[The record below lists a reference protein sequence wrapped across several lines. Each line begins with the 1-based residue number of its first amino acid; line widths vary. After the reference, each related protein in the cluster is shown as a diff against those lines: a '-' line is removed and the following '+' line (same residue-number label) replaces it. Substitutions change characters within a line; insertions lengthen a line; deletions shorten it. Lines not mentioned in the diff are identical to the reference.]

1 MLGAFMT
8 PSTAVRYVVLTVL
21 ALLGLFVAG
30 GVVARAQES
39 WVVRSF
45 DAAYRILEDGNVE
58 VTEDIVVDFGSLERH
73 GIFRDIPV
81 EYEYEPDP
89 DYRRVIDIDVVS
101 ITDGSRPVPYETSR
115 AGGNLQI
122 KVGDPDVEVTG
133 EQRYVITY
141 VAEKALNPQ
150 EAWDEFYWNVTG
162 NDWEVTVESASA
174 VVDAP
179 SIERT
184 TCFEGPTGSTDPCGV
199 TGFPRPVFGSTRPLP
214 PGSGLTIVVGLT
226 KGSVGVPALNLV
238 KQKSAAEK
246 VKDFI
251 GLSPLP
257 IAAATFLGIVGTL
270 GVVRYW
276 WLSGRDKWYGDVHY
290 LTGNA
295 EATTR
300 PLFAKDSVVVEYM
313 PPELVRRGRRLRP
326 AEIGALLD
334 ERADTLD
341 VTATLVDLAVRG
353 YLRITEIEK
362 TWIFGSKD
370 YRLEK
375 LKEPDEA
382 LLPYEASLLRYLFD
396 EGDSVEMSGLKNTF
410 YTDLAKVK
418 EALYTQ
424 VVNEDKFFPKDPEK
438 VRNYHRFAGIAI
450 ILAGAAAVYFLGSGL
465 GAAIVGVPI
474 ILVGLLVLV
483 TAGLMPRRTPAGR
496 EMYRR
501 VLGFREYIEVA
512 ETDRQRFFEE
522 ENIFQEYLPYAI
534 VFGSVDKWAKAFEEM
549 GIEPNTSNWYVG
561 TTPFRAVAFSHSLQ
575 GFSSS
580 MSSAIASTP
589 GGSGSSGFSGGS
601 SGGGGG
607 GGGGGSW

>member
-1 MLGAFMT
+1 MLAPPMTASIRIRLGAVLLL
-8 PSTAVRYVVLTVL
+8 TAAGLLTSI
-21 ALLGLFVAG
+21 
-30 GVVARAQES
+30 ARAQEAG
-39 WVVRSF
+39 WVIRSF
-45 DAAYRILEDGNVE
+45 DASYRITADGRVE
-58 VTEDIVVDFGSLERH
+58 VTEDILVDFGALQRH

-89 DYRRVIDIDVVS
+89 DYHRVIDIDVVAV
-101 ITDGSRPVPYETSR
+101 TDGARSIQYETSR
-115 AGGNLQI
+115 LGSNLQI
-122 KVGDPDVEVTG
+122 KIGDPDVFVTG

-141 VAEKALNPQ
+141 LAEKALNPQ

-162 NDWEVTVESASA
+162 NEWDVTIESASA

-179 SIERT
+179 AIERSA
-184 TCFEGPTGSTDPCGV
+184 CFEGPKGSTDPCGI
-199 TGFPRPVFGSTRPLP
+199 TGFPRPVFTATRSLP
-214 PGSGLTIVVGLT
+214 PGSGLTVVIALT
-226 KGSVGVPALNLV
+226 KGTVDVGALDLV
-238 KQKSAAEK
+238 KEKSDAEK
-246 VKDFI
+246 VKDFV
-251 GLSPLP
+251 GVSPLP
-257 IAAATFLGIVGTL
+257 IAAAAFLGVVGTL
-270 GVVRYW
+270 GVARYW
-276 WLSGRDKWYGDVHY
+276 WLNGRDRWFGDVHY
-290 LTGNA
+290 LTGNT

-313 PPELVRRGRRLRP
+313 PPEIARRQRRLRP

-375 LKEPDEA
+375 LKEPTEDQLA
-382 LLPYEASLLRYLFD
+382 YEASLLNRLFD
-396 EGDSVEMSGLKNTF
+396 EGDTVEMSDLKDEF
-410 YTDLAKVK
+410 YKDLSKVK
-418 EALYTQ
+418 EMLYTQ
-424 VVNEDKFFPKDPEK
+424 VVSEDKFFPRDPEK
-438 VRNYHRFAGIAI
+438 VRTYHRVGGVVIIAV
-450 ILAGAAAVYFLGSGL
+450 GAAAAYFLGAGI
-465 GAAIVGVPI
+465 GAAIIGAPI
-474 ILVGLLVLV
+474 ILVGLLVLL
-483 TAGLMPRRTPAGR
+483 TAGMMPRRTPAGR

-501 VLGFREYIEVA
+501 VLGFREYMEVA
-512 ETDRQRFFEE
+512 ETDRQRFYED

-534 VFGSVDKWAKAFEEM
+534 VFGSVDKWARAFEDM
-549 GIEPNTSNWYVG
+549 GIEPNTGNWYVG
-561 TTPFRAVAFSHSLQ
+561 AAPFHAVAFSQSLQ

-589 GGSGSSGFSGGS
+589 GGSGGSGFSGGGF